1 MRQELNKGL
10 HDVKLWDD
18 RGSNFKAPSI
28 RSITEIAVAVAAT
41 AVVSVATGGAGGVLL
56 GAAIGAAMNLADDVV
71 FAGIDLAGG
80 YKSPEQIGN
89 ELGKKALS
97 SAVSV
102 ALAGA
107 GSFVNGLNA
116 VKGLTG
122 LAKTAFDV
130 GKTGVEGVISTTL
143 NTGIQAMDFS
153 KIGTKDFFDDR
164 QFISQMG
171 SITTWSGTISS
182 MGGSAVSG
190 GLGML
195 NLGNVDGFNL
205 LQIGQIEQL
214 NGFAGSMAS
223 TAIGYGITGN
233 ASFNLVRLNGTGLLE
248 MNLGKDGFNMQLGMG
263 GTDISLGRISG
274 ALAGASHW
282 NKNIQIEKAAKRDKL
297 QNAATALRAQ
307 YGFGDG
313 MQRAQLESI
322 LKGDTRTCQRSRYGR
337 SRNGK

>member
-1 MRQELNKGL
+1 MKVREFL
-10 HDVKLWDD
+10 HMQK
-18 RGSNFKAPSI
+18 
-28 RSITEIAVAVAAT
+28 
-41 AVVSVATGGAGGVLL
+41 
-56 GAAIGAAMNLADDVV
+56 
-71 FAGIDLAGG
+71 
-80 YKSPEQIGN
+80 
-89 ELGKKALS
+89 LGKHR
-97 SAVSV
+97 
-102 ALAGA
+102 
-107 GSFVNGLNA
+107 FRQ
-116 VKGLTG
+116 
-122 LAKTAFDV
+122 KTV
-130 GKTGVEGVISTTL
+130 RR
-143 NTGIQAMDFS
+143 IQAMDFS

-171 SITTWSGTISS
+171 SINTWSSTISS

-195 NLGNVDGFNL
+195 NLGNVDGFNS

-233 ASFNLVRLNGTGLLE
+233 ASFNLLRLNGTGLLE
-248 MNLGKDGFNMQLGMG
+248 MNLGKDGFNMQLGTG

-313 MQRAQLESI
+313 VQQAQLESI
-322 LKGDTRTCQRSRYGR
+322 LKGDTVLAKRGGKGSDAETVTKDGKRTVYLDNYKETMSREEKLLIL
-337 SRNGK
+337 SLF

>member
-1 MRQELNKGL
+1 MQSVGEFL
-10 HDVKLWDD
+10 HMQK
-18 RGSNFKAPSI
+18 
-28 RSITEIAVAVAAT
+28 
-41 AVVSVATGGAGGVLL
+41 
-56 GAAIGAAMNLADDVV
+56 
-71 FAGIDLAGG
+71 
-80 YKSPEQIGN
+80 
-89 ELGKKALS
+89 LGKHR
-97 SAVSV
+97 
-102 ALAGA
+102 
-107 GSFVNGLNA
+107 FRQ
-116 VKGLTG
+116 
-122 LAKTAFDV
+122 
-130 GKTGVEGVISTTL
+130 KTGRR
-143 NTGIQAMDFS
+143 IQAMDFS

-164 QFISQMG
+164 QFISQME
-171 SITTWSGTISS
+171 SITTWSGTISA

-195 NLGNVDGFNL
+195 NLGNIDGFNS

-282 NKNIQIEKAAKRDKL
+282 NKNIQIEKAVKRDKL

-307 YGFGDG
+307 YGFGENLTVRNESMYSDVKIREFLRSKNSVSTSSRKG
-313 MQRAQLESI
+313 AVRLQLESI
-322 LKGDTRTCQRSRYGR
+322 LKGDTVLAKRAGKGSDAETVTKDGKGTVYLDNYKDTMSREENLLIL
-337 SRNGK
+337 SLF

>member
-1 MRQELNKGL
+1 M
-10 HDVKLWDD
+10 
-18 RGSNFKAPSI
+18 
-28 RSITEIAVAVAAT
+28 
-41 AVVSVATGGAGGVLL
+41 
-56 GAAIGAAMNLADDVV
+56 
-71 FAGIDLAGG
+71 
-80 YKSPEQIGN
+80 
-89 ELGKKALS
+89 
-97 SAVSV
+97 
-102 ALAGA
+102 
-107 GSFVNGLNA
+107 
-116 VKGLTG
+116 
-122 LAKTAFDV
+122 
-130 GKTGVEGVISTTL
+130 
-143 NTGIQAMDFS
+143 
-153 KIGTKDFFDDR
+153 
-164 QFISQMG
+164 
-171 SITTWSGTISS
+171 
-182 MGGSAVSG
+182 
-190 GLGML
+190 
-195 NLGNVDGFNL
+195 DGFNS

-322 LKGDTRTCQRSRYGR
+322 LKGDTVLAKRAGKGSDAETVTKDGKRTVYLDNYKETMSREEKLLIL
-337 SRNGK
+337 SLF